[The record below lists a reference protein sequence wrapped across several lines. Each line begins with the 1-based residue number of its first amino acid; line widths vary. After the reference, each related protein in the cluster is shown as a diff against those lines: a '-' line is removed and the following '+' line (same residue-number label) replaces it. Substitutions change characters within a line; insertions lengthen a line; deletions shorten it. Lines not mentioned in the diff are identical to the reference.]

1 MSWSVAAAFNSMSR
15 CCSLLAILL
24 PQRFR
29 MALSFEQHFCM
40 LLVAKLTS
48 MIGFVSE
55 IVYLIRKRLSTTSG
69 GLSNRFS
76 DQDRAIPGYSPSCLF
91 RAPCR

>member
-15 CCSLLAILL
+15 CCSFLAILL

-29 MALSFEQHFCM
+29 MALSCEQHFCM

-48 MIGFVSE
+48 IVGTASKV
-55 IVYLIRKRLSTTSG
+55 VYLIRKRLSTTSG
-69 GLSNRFS
+69 ELSSRFS
-76 DQDRAIPGYSPSCLF
+76 EMDRAIPGYAPSCPF